1 MDILTALRMQ
11 WDRALAIGVSV
22 LGVIVLII
30 GYFGVSGTEYVAEQ
44 FPYAISGGVFGIFL
58 LVTGATLWLS
68 ADLRDEWRKLDAI
81 DSRLEQVFGSLEPES
96 EAGLTVR

>member
-22 LGVIVLII
+22 VGVIVLIV
-30 GYFGVSGTEYVAEQ
+30 GYIGVSGTEYVAEQ

-68 ADLRDEWRKLDAI
+68 ADLRDEWRKLDSI
-81 DSRLEQVFGSLEPES
+81 DGRLERIFGSLDADD
-96 EAGLTVR
+96 EAGLPVR